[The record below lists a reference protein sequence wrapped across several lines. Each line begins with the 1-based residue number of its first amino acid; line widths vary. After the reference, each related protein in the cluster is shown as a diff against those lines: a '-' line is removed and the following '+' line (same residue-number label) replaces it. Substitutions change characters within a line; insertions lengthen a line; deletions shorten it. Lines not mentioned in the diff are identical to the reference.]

1 MMVGGLAEFGPVV
14 HFGDDRRSVM
24 PQTIRREH
32 IFNNQQQENRVMS
45 ETADKVKGRLREAVG
60 VLREQRIVVSLGGG
74 FVMLFLLLWLV
85 GVV

>member
-1 MMVGGLAEFGPVV
+1 
-14 HFGDDRRSVM
+14 
-24 PQTIRREH
+24 
-32 IFNNQQQENRVMS
+32 MS

-74 FVMLFLLLWLV
+74 FVMLSLLLWLV

>member
-1 MMVGGLAEFGPVV
+1 
-14 HFGDDRRSVM
+14 
-24 PQTIRREH
+24 
-32 IFNNQQQENRVMS
+32 MS

>member
-1 MMVGGLAEFGPVV
+1 
-14 HFGDDRRSVM
+14 
-24 PQTIRREH
+24 
-32 IFNNQQQENRVMS
+32 MS
-45 ETADKVKGRLREAVG
+45 ETADKVKGRVREAVG